1 MACLEAVR
9 EKKRQGFGEWLNW
22 AKDVKD
28 LTWELQKKIII
39 DVQM

>member
-1 MACLEAVR
+1 METVR
-9 EKKRQGFGEWLNW
+9 EKKRQGLNW